1 MEETVVHD
9 RSLKNIQ
16 GISPASAT
24 VSASAT
30 YSGGVIKPTQGF
42 STAGY
47 STMTN
52 SSFLYM
58 KILE

>member
-1 MEETVVHD
+1 MEEKAVHD

-24 VSASAT
+24 VSASAA
-30 YSGGVIKPTQGF
+30 YSGSVIKPTQGF

-52 SSFLYM
+52 SSFL
-58 KILE
+58 